1 MEFLWLLLVMA
12 TMVVYPVFL
21 IRNALKGKRW
31 ALEALEALR
40 YIGGDMTASGWRPL
54 PPPGERKARA
64 RAARQGEAQH
74 PAPQAPAAPQPDE
87 QQADEEPGRF
97 VA

>member
-21 IRNALKGKRW
+21 IRSALKGKRW

-40 YIGGDMTASGWRPL
+40 YIGGDMTASAWRPL
-54 PPPGERKARA
+54 PPAGEREARA
-64 RAARQGEAQH
+64 RAAQQGEAQRLT
-74 PAPQAPAAPQPDE
+74 PQDPAAPQRDR